1 MKKIKVMI
9 ILISLLSI
17 ILLLVSIS
25 DSYNNK
31 KNNKL
36 LNTINIQKS
45 FTQEISKNI
54 FYIYKNREISTKE
67 LDNSIQEFINYIDKE
82 DRVFA
87 NINSPLI
94 KVQNGKIILLWN
106 NFYLQVDKFR
116 NQNSVIS
123 PYADILLGK
132 LVKDIY
138 NINIQLI
145 IEFEKLIKLHQVHID
160 KREKVYKSIEL
171 IIFLFFILILI
182 YLVWELKAVMIF
194 IQKFLDNS
202 KKIIKNAS
210 IKELQPI
217 KMDNS
222 NSDINKAKDNFNFL
236 INKIDLSIKNSSH
249 LIEQSTQ
256 SLEIVEQN
264 IEDLF
269 ELINLMDKDD
279 KIDKELIKKEDILI
293 QLLEELTVSNQNL
306 SNLKVSLD
314 GLVSK

>member
-210 IKELQPI
+210 IKELEPI

-236 INKIDLSIKNSSH
+236 INKIDLSIKNSSN

-293 QLLEELTVSNQNL
+293 QLLEELTVSSHNL
-306 SNLKVSLD
+306 SNLKESLD
-314 GLVSK
+314 GLISK

>member
-236 INKIDLSIKNSSH
+236 INKIDLSIKNSSN

-256 SLEIVEQN
+256 SLETVEQN

-306 SNLKVSLD
+306 SNLKESLD